1 MVQTKKDR
9 QKKASEFFEKEAEL
23 SESEWGSDDEDE
35 RNLDKLDIELGD
47 ADEFDDRQL
56 HTELERIHM

>member
-1 MVQTKKDR
+1 MQTKKDR
-9 QKKASEFFEKEAEL
+9 QKKASEFLEKEAEL

-47 ADEFDDRQL
+47 ADEFDDNQL
-56 HTELERIHM
+56 HSELERIHM

>member
-1 MVQTKKDR
+1 MQTKKDR